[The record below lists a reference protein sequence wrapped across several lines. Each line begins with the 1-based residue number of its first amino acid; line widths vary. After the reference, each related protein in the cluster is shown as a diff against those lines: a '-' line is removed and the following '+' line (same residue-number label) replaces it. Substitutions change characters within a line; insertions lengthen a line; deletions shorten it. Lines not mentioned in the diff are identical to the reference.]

1 MKEILAMF
9 LRSDTYAKMLG
20 WFLHWMIN
28 ILLQGITFFL
38 AWNIENFKDF
48 GENNYIWRLNFI

>member
-9 LRSDTYAKMLG
+9 LRSDNNAKMLG

-28 ILLQGITFFL
+28 ILLQGIIFFL
-38 AWNIENFKDF
+38 AWNIENFEDF
-48 GENNYIWRLNFI
+48 